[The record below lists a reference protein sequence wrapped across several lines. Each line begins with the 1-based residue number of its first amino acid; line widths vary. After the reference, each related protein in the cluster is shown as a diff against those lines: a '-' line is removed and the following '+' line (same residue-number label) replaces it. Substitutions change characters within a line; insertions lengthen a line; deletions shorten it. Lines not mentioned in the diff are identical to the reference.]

1 MTLIGV
7 TPGGEITDEM
17 LVGGYFWYSIGDAMV
32 PLATV
37 RAAFEDAGLDV
48 SRLPEERRPEHV
60 AQEACRCVEET
71 RSNGTR
77 IVIRA
82 EQVDRD
88 KHFLIYQITR
98 HVQDKANRVI
108 EHPKALR
115 VLYSFDDGS
124 LSFEQVDAGEQVDG
138 LQARIQA
145 HFDANQAKMPGHK
158 LRTIL
163 RHYIEEAG
171 AENMRGKSGGVYFIA
186 KNNPLPTISKL
197 RPHHGDSI
205 DGFSFLAAI
214 QKMLGSVYGT
224 VDTHIVPC
232 VNSEGERDFIKR
244 KFIENCAGDLK
255 EYRDELVEL
264 VATKDKRI
272 RGFRADAVTNLVNR
286 RKAMDERKAK
296 FASILGETM
305 EELDRDMKLAD
316 AALAKFMEAT
326 INV

>member
-1 MTLIGV
+1 MSLVAV
-7 TPGGEITDEM
+7 TPGGTITNDM
-17 LVGGYFWYSIGDAMV
+17 LVGGYFWYSIGDKMV
-32 PLATV
+32 PLAAV
-37 RAAFEDAGLDV
+37 RQAFEDAGLDV

-60 AQEACRCVEET
+60 AQEACRCVEEIK
-71 RSNGTR
+71 SNGTR

-82 EQVDRD
+82 ELVDRD
-88 KHFLIYQITR
+88 KYFLIYQITR

-115 VLYSFDDGS
+115 VLYSFTDGS
-124 LSFEQVDAGEQVDG
+124 LSFEQVDPGEQVAS
-138 LQARIQA
+138 LQDRIQA

-163 RHYIEEAG
+163 RHYIQEAG
-171 AENMRGKSGGVYFIA
+171 AENMRGNSGGVYFIA
-186 KNNPLPTISKL
+186 KDNPLPTGSKL
-197 RPHHGDSI
+197 RSHHGDNI
-205 DGFSFLAAI
+205 NGFEFLAAI
-214 QKMLGSVYGT
+214 EKMLDAIYGT

-244 KFIENCAGDLK
+244 KFVENCASDLK
-255 EYRDELVEL
+255 DYRDELIEL
-264 VATKDKRI
+264 VATKDKRV

-296 FASILGETM
+296 FTSILGETLD
-305 EELDRDMKLAD
+305 ELDRDMLLAD

-326 INV
+326 VND